1 MKSNE
6 EAASFSAVAEPGT
19 QYLPL
24 FFDPLEEVTGHHSI
38 RRPQAASA
46 DPWKSTSQ
54 RPRSGKR
61 SRGRALDR
69 RAMLE
74 MVVHD
79 LHALGVLS
87 KTTGKI

>member
-6 EAASFSAVAEPGT
+6 EAASPPAVAEPDT
-19 QYLPL
+19 QYMPL
-24 FFDPLEEVTGHHSI
+24 FFDPLEELTGHRSI
-38 RRPQAASA
+38 RRAQSA
-46 DPWKSTSQ
+46 PAGPWKSSIQ

-61 SRGRALDR
+61 SRDRALDR

-79 LHALGVLS
+79 LHALGDLVKS
-87 KTTGKI
+87 TGNN